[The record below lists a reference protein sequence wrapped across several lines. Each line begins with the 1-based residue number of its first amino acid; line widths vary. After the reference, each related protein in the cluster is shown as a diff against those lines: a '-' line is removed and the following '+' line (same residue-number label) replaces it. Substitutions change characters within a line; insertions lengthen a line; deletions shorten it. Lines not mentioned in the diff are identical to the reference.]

1 MRNLLFL
8 LLGCMPLLNIA
19 QHTAGKVTYG
29 VQSDFKVEDIE
40 GVSEEQMKRIRKRM
54 EMASKQKMVL
64 VFDST
69 ESLFRNFDQ
78 EKDGKVEETYES
90 EDGRMRMRFQ
100 MYRADNEMYVNTA
113 KNELVEM
120 NEFMGKKFLIKED
133 LVTIPWKLTGEMEII
148 MEYPCQKATWQKN
161 DSTLIVAWFA
171 PQIPVTT
178 GPKGYGQLPGLILKM
193 SFGKYGYIAREIN
206 FDPPKEGDIYIPDE
220 GKKVTREKFNKIVK
234 QKREEMREMY
244 GKDNKRVIVTH

>member
-8 LLGCMPLLNIA
+8 LLGFMPLLNMA

-54 EMASKQKMVL
+54 ERASKQKMVL
-64 VFDST
+64 VFDSAQ
-69 ESLFRNFDQ
+69 SLFRNFDQ
-78 EKDGKVEETYES
+78 EKDGKEEETYES
-90 EDGRMRMRFQ
+90 EDGRMRMRFE
-100 MYRADNEMYVNTA
+100 MYRQEYELYTNTA
-113 KNELVEM
+113 KNEKVEM
-120 NEFMGKKFLIKED
+120 NEFMGKKFLIKEEME
-133 LVTIPWKLTGEMEII
+133 TIPWKLTGEMDMI

-161 DSTLIVAWFA
+161 DSTLIEAWFC
-171 PQIPVTT
+171 PQIPVSN
-178 GPKGYGQLPGLILKM
+178 GPRGYGQLPGLILKLN
-193 SFGKYGYIAREIN
+193 FGKYGYIAQEIN
-206 FDPPKEGDIYIPDE
+206 FDAPKEEDIYVPSE